1 LVPALKNFGVPVLQP
16 WVKMP
21 YPPRPI
27 DVGDLRPTLGMQ
39 PVKELHDGLT
49 VGELA
54 RQISAFAP
62 CFVEN
67 WVLYTYIII

>member
-1 LVPALKNFGVPVLQP
+1 
-16 WVKMP
+16 MP

-39 PVKELHDGLT
+39 PVKELYDGLT

-62 CFVEN
+62 WFVEN